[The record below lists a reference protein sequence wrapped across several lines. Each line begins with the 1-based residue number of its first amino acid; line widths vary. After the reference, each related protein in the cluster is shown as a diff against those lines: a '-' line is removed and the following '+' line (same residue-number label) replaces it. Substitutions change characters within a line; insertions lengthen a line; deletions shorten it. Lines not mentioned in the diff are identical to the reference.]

1 MSPAGP
7 LPVLTPAGLRGRCV
21 VTLQN
26 PTRTPDGDGGYTE
39 AWTAVA
45 PPSAVYARVQPVR
58 AGREER
64 TLEGTVAAAAGTL
77 VTIPYHPAVTTQTR
91 VLLGSRILAV
101 IGLTNADE
109 QGRQLTL
116 TCTEVVP

>member
-1 MSPAGP
+1 
-7 LPVLTPAGLRGRCV
+7 L